1 MRSVLS
7 INISNI
13 QRIVIFT
20 ELFLSLLCSNFHDIC
35 LPLLQHRNTQETLTV
50 LDRLDLDTDKPNE
63 EELAKRFGYEED
75 FYAGTWI
82 LDRIYYRI

>member
-20 ELFLSLLCSNFHDIC
+20 ELFLSLLCSNFHDIS

-82 LDRIYYRI
+82 LDRVYYRI